1 MAGHSHWAGI
11 KHRKGRADKQRSKI
25 FSKLSKEIT
34 VAAKLG
40 SKDSDTNP
48 RLRSAIQAAR
58 AANMP
63 KDNIIRAINK
73 SELNKDL
80 NYSSIVYE
88 GFGPGKVAIIVEAL
102 TDNKNRTASNI
113 RTIFQKNGGNL
124 GESGVAAHQ
133 FKQVGV
139 IRIDK
144 NKISDNDILELAINA
159 GAEDCSSSSSY
170 HEIITVKE
178 NFYKVKVEI
187 EKKIQEFIS
196 SGIEW
201 LPINKISLDQEKTKS
216 VLSFLEILEDDDDV
230 QYVYA
235 NLEVDNNPL
244 SKESAT

>member
-11 KHRKGRADKQRSKI
+11 KHRKGRADKLRSKI

-40 SKDSDTNP
+40 SKDADTNP

-58 AANMP
+58 VANMP
-63 KDNIIRAINK
+63 KDNIARAINK

-80 NYSSIVYE
+80 NYSSILYE
-88 GFGPGKVAIIVEAL
+88 GFGPEKVAVIVEAL

-113 RTIFQKNGGNL
+113 RTIFHKNGGSL

-139 IRIDK
+139 IRVDK
-144 NKISDNDILELAINA
+144 NKISDNDMLELAINA
-159 GAEDCSSSSSY
+159 GAEDCSSSSSC
-170 HEIITVKE
+170 HEIITIKE

-187 EKKIQEFIS
+187 EKKIQDFIS

-201 LPINKISLDQEKTKS
+201 LPINKISLDEEKTKS
-216 VLSFLEILEDDDDV
+216 VLSFLEILEDNEDV

-235 NLEVDNNPL
+235 NLEVGNNVL
-244 SKESAT
+244 SKESIT

>member
-88 GFGPGKVAIIVEAL
+88 GFGPEKVAIIVEAL
-102 TDNKNRTASNI
+102 TDNKNRTVSNI

-133 FKQVGV
+133 FKQAGV

-201 LPINKISLDQEKTKS
+201 IPINKISLDQEKTKS